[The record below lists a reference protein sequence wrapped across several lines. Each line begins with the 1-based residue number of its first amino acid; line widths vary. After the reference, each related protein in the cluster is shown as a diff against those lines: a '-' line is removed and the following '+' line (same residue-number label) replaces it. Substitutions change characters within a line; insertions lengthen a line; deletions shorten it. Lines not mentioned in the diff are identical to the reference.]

1 MAEIYKTAFF
11 KDKYLPIDQ
20 ANLNIASSPVI
31 YGLSTYTVLPV
42 FLSSNKKQ
50 LNIFRLM
57 DHYKRLQNS
66 AKILNFNDFIDE
78 WDYDSFKQVIINVL
92 KTNNIQ
98 EDCLVRVTVFVDAV
112 MGGIRMIGLPHKMA
126 VFAYPMTEVHH
137 KNGIKLGVSSWRRNP
152 DNAIPA
158 RAKISGGYVNS
169 ALMKNEAV
177 NNGFDDAVALDDQ
190 GHVTE
195 STVSNIFI
203 IKDNKLITP
212 STSSDLLE
220 GLTRDSIFAFAKELK
235 IEVKERMLDRTELYL
250 AEEVFLCGSSMSI
263 IPVGSIDQR
272 IIGNGKPGKITKQLD
287 KAYENLVHGLS
298 KDQGA
303 WLTAVSF

>member
-1 MAEIYKTAFF
+1 
-11 KDKYLPIDQ
+11 
-20 ANLNIASSPVI
+20 
-31 YGLSTYTVLPV
+31 
-42 FLSSNKKQ
+42 
-50 LNIFRLM
+50 
-57 DHYKRLQNS
+57 
-66 AKILNFNDFIDE
+66 
-78 WDYDSFKQVIINVL
+78 
-92 KTNNIQ
+92 
-98 EDCLVRVTVFVDAV
+98 